1 LWTAL
6 LTLPLMYGVQEMCG
20 RIGFVTKKGL
30 ITLIKEYFS
39 KGILYPIAFIS
50 VVVITINLGADLLA
64 IGVVLE
70 KMFDVGRIFWI
81 IATAIIILF
90 FTVFLSYKRFSK
102 VLKWLTL
109 SLFFYVAAVFYMKLD
124 VKGSLLA
131 TFVPHFSWDKESILL
146 LTAIFGTTVSP
157 YLFFW
162 QTNEEAED
170 REEQA
175 RRRSLEKIS
184 VTKNELKILKKDTLF
199 GMLFSN
205 VVMWFIM
212 AGATQL
218 ATTYGLKVIT
228 NFDDASLVLQPLLGD
243 MAYLFFS
250 LGIIGTGFLAIPILA
265 GCVGYIFSEI
275 FNWKEGMNKT
285 FTQAKGFYVAIGAA
299 TLVGVLLSALNLDP
313 VQLLIYTAVFYT
325 LITPFLI
332 LLILRIGNDKKIMN
346 HHVNSRGSNILGI
359 GGLVVSSI
367 ITILYL
373 STFF

>member
-1 LWTAL
+1 MKKNNKSFFLKRFFSKLGPGVITGASDDDPSGILTYLQAGTVMGLRSLWTAL

-30 ITLIKEYFS
+30 ITLIKTHFS
-39 KGILYPIAFIS
+39 KGILYPIALIS

-81 IATAIIILF
+81 IASAIIIILL
-90 FTVFLSYKRFSK
+90 TVFLSYKKFAQ

-109 SLFFYVAAVFYMKLD
+109 SLFFYVVAVFYMRLD
-124 VKGSLLA
+124 VGRSLWA
-131 TFVPHFSWDKESILL
+131 TFVPHFNWDKESILL

-170 REEQA
+170 REEKFRCSPTQ
-175 RRRSLEKIS
+175 KNC
-184 VTKNELKILKKDTLF
+184 VTKNELKNLKKDTF
-199 GMLFSN
+199 IGMIFSN
-205 VVMWFIM
+205 VAMWFIM

-218 ATTYGLKVIT
+218 AATYGLKVIT
-228 NFDDASLVLQPLLGD
+228 NFDDASLVLKPLLGN

-250 LGIIGTGFLAIPILA
+250 FGIIGTGFLAVPILG

-275 FNWKEGMNKT
+275 FNQEEGMN
-285 FTQAKGFYVAIGAA
+285 
-299 TLVGVLLSALNLDP
+299 
-313 VQLLIYTAVFYT
+313 
-325 LITPFLI
+325 
-332 LLILRIGNDKKIMN
+332 
-346 HHVNSRGSNILGI
+346 
-359 GGLVVSSI
+359 
-367 ITILYL
+367 
-373 STFF
+373 